1 MAYPL
6 NSTSA
11 YKKTEEGKI
20 KDETQIYKDL

>member
-11 YKKTEEGKI
+11 YKKNAEGKI